1 MKKFF
6 RVFYSQIFN
15 SFFPVLVI
23 AILLKLA
30 DSSKTAGIFLLLN
43 FSNIY
48 LLFSDY
54 SSNIILLKD
63 ALQLGGINKG
73 NVSEKIIADIESYIG
88 VKIIILGLG
97 YFIWVVL
104 CFFVPQLSRNLLS
117 NILAYSFIIGYNL
130 NFYWLY
136 MSSSKEYFFIIS
148 NFLGRLFF
156 LLLLLL
162 YIFCKA
168 NFFSLMP
175 LAGLGTTLIS
185 LLIFK
190 RFCTVYGFRVRLSKD
205 TLQHAALIIKRDWP
219 LVANSFLVMTPTTC
233 LSVFIGFIKNTS
245 HVLVYA
251 FAEKIFMAIR
261 ALLAVF
267 VNAVYPVVC
276 QEGSVYTKKSVR
288 ILWFFYLAVAAG
300 CMATYLL
307 SPYIFR
313 YLKQPYDFNE
323 LFTKCLVYFLLTVVM
338 ISINTRFFLQLL
350 ISNHFNDAKN
360 FKWLLGAALCTVAV
374 FAVDIYL
381 NNNVVSVVQSVLTA
395 ETIIVLAFVWLT
407 YRANAKIIR

>member
-15 SFFPVLVI
+15 SFFPVLII
-23 AILLKLA
+23 AVLLKMA
-30 DSSKTAGIFLLLN
+30 DSSKTASIFLLLN
-43 FSNIY
+43 FANIY

-54 SSNIILLKD
+54 SSNTILLKD
-63 ALQLGGINKG
+63 ALQLGGITKE
-73 NVSEKIIADIESYIG
+73 NVSDDIIKDIESYIG

-97 YFIWVVL
+97 FFIWLAL
-104 CFFVPQLSRNLLS
+104 CLFVPQLSKNLLS
-117 NILAYSFIIGYNL
+117 NILAYSFITGYNI

-162 YIFCKA
+162 YIFWKVD
-168 NFFSLMP
+168 FFSLMP
-175 LAGLGTTLIS
+175 VAGVGTTLIS

-190 RFCTVYGFRVRLSKD
+190 RFCTVYKIDIHLSKA
-205 TLQHAALIIKRDWP
+205 TLQQAVLVLKRDWP
-219 LVANSFLVMTPTTC
+219 LVANSFLIMTPTTC
-233 LSVFIGFIKNTS
+233 LSLFIGFIKNSS

-276 QEGSVYTKKSVR
+276 QEGSIYTKKSMR
-288 ILWFFYLAVAAG
+288 ILFLFYVAVGGG
-300 CMATYLL
+300 CILTYLL
-307 SPYIFR
+307 SPYVFS
-313 YLKQPYDFNE
+313 YLRQPPGFNE
-323 LFTKCLVYFLLTVVM
+323 LFTKCLIYFLLTISM

-350 ISNHFNDAKN
+350 VSNHFNDAKN
-360 FKWLLGAALCTVAV
+360 FKWLLLAAMCIVVV
-374 FAVDIYL
+374 FAANIYL
-381 NNNVVSVVQSVLTA
+381 DNNVVSVVQSVLAA
-395 ETIIVLAFVWLT
+395 ETIIVLAFVGLT
-407 YRANAKIIR
+407 YFTRPKIAS

>member
-15 SFFPVLVI
+15 SFFPVLII

-30 DSSKTAGIFLLLN
+30 DSSKTASIFLLLN
-43 FSNIY
+43 FANIY

-54 SSNIILLKD
+54 SSNTILLKD
-63 ALQLGGINKG
+63 ALQSGGITKE
-73 NVSEKIIADIESYIG
+73 NVSDDIIKDIESYIG

-97 YFIWVVL
+97 FFIWLAL
-104 CFFVPQLSRNLLS
+104 CLFVPQLSQNLLS
-117 NILAYSFIIGYNL
+117 NILAYSFIIGYNM

-162 YIFCKA
+162 YIFFKVD
-168 NFFSLMP
+168 FFSLMP

-190 RFCTVYGFRVRLSKD
+190 RFCAVYRINFRLSKA
-205 TLQHAALIIKRDWP
+205 TLQQAVLVIKRDWP
-219 LVANSFLVMTPTTC
+219 LVANSFLMMTPTTC
-233 LSVFIGFIKNTS
+233 LSLFIGFIKNSS

-261 ALLAVF
+261 ALISVF
-267 VNAVYPVVC
+267 INAVYPVIC
-276 QEGSVYTKKSVR
+276 QEGSVKTQRSNR
-288 ILWFFYLAVAAG
+288 ILLFFYAAVIVG
-300 CMATYLL
+300 CTATYYF
-307 SPYIFR
+307 SPYIFN
-313 YLKQPYDFNE
+313 YLRQPAAFTN
-323 LFTKCLVYFLLTVVM
+323 LFTKCLLYFLLTILVITFNV
-338 ISINTRFFLQLL
+338 RPFLQLL
-350 ISNHFNDAKN
+350 VSNHFNYAKN
-360 FKWLLGAALCTVAV
+360 FFLLLIGSVAIVLV
-374 FAVDIYL
+374 FTINVFT
-381 NNNVVSVVQSVLTA
+381 NNSVASIAQSVLIA
-395 ETIIVLAFVWLT
+395 EAIIGLALVALNYFT
-407 YRANAKIIR
+407 RAKISR